1 MQAIWLENNLV
12 SVRNDLSIPIPPAGE
27 ALVKVDLAGICA
39 TDLEMVKG
47 YYPFTGI
54 MGHEFVGTVVDT
66 PGLDSIGQTLAG
78 KRVVGEIN
86 ASCGECASCLAGRPT
101 HCEKRSVLGIAG
113 RHGIFA
119 DYTTLPIENLHLI
132 PANVPD
138 EAAVFVEPL
147 AAALEIQEQIRID
160 PNDQVLVIG
169 AGRLGQL
176 IAWTLALKG
185 CQLQVVAR
193 RPRQQEMLRRR
204 GIQVITPDQVPN
216 RKMDM
221 VVEATG
227 TPEGF
232 YMARQAIRP
241 RGTIVLKSTYKGDL
255 TVNFSAVVVDEI
267 TLIGSRCGPF
277 KPAIEL
283 LASGKI
289 DPGDLIEACYPLTTA
304 REAFKLAAQPGVLK
318 VLFKPETS

>member
-1 MQAIWLENNLV
+1 MEAVWLENNI
-12 SVRNDLSIPIPPAGE
+12 LSTRSGLDIPAPPPGE
-27 ALVKVDLAGICA
+27 ALLHVDLAGICA

-54 MGHEFVGTVVDT
+54 LGHEFVGTVISA
-66 PGLDSIGQTLAG
+66 PGQNVAGQALVG

-86 ASCGECASCLAGRPT
+86 AACGVCESCLAGRPT
-101 HCEKRSVLGIAG
+101 HCEKRSVLGITG
-113 RHGIFA
+113 RQGVFA

-132 PANVPD
+132 PDNVPD

-147 AAALEIQEQIRID
+147 AAALEIQEQISIG
-160 PNDQVLVIG
+160 PQDQVLVIG

-176 IAWTLALKG
+176 IAWTLALTG
-185 CQLQVVAR
+185 CHLQVVVR
-193 RPRQQEMLRRR
+193 RPRQQELLRKR
-204 GIQVITPDQVPN
+204 GLQVITPDQVPN
-216 RKMDM
+216 RKMDI

-241 RGTIVLKSTYKGDL
+241 RGILVLKSTYKGDL
-255 TVNFSAVVVDEI
+255 TVNFSAIVVDEI

-289 DPGDLIEACYPLTTA
+289 DPRDLIDASYPLA
-304 REAFKLAAQPGVLK
+304 SAIEAFDMAAQSGVLK
-318 VLFKPETS
+318 VLFTPHQA